1 MDAGRQL
8 PGALRKLNARH
19 AAHADIC
26 NQQIHRVFAQK
37 LQSLFSAC
45 CCSLHL
51 EACGKL
57 IDNVPHKTQG
67 WHLIID
73 NQHAIHVGSSMNCV
87 CLLYY
92 IIKARQYSKVQLFW
106 VSCAGIS
113 CCHYLYKSA
122 FELKRAIVIMS
133 GLCADYSISREMN
146 ETVVGKR

>member
-1 MDAGRQL
+1 MGKMEKKDIMAYLDNKGF
-8 PGALRKLNARH
+8 KH
-19 AAHADIC
+19 A
-26 NQQIHRVFAQK
+26 
-37 LQSLFSAC
+37 QSGF
-45 CCSLHL
+45 
-51 EACGKL
+51 
-57 IDNVPHKTQG
+57 
-67 WHLIID
+67 
-73 NQHAIHVGSSMNCV
+73 
-87 CLLYY
+87 YY